1 MPETTGQ
8 TIIIT
13 GAGAGIG
20 RALAVGLVGRG
31 AHVVAIGRGAR
42 GLEETKDGC
51 RGPGTVECHVVDV
64 SDAVALQLLFGVIV
78 RQRGGVDL
86 LVNGAAVYPREVL
99 GEMAPE
105 SWAAGVATNLSGVAY
120 GCRAA
125 IRTFPPNRA
134 AVILNVGSFAY
145 LGPEPASTLY
155 CATKAA
161 VSSFTRALAVE
172 LAFTGSAL
180 IVNEWVPGI
189 YRTRMSGDTGEDPVL
204 AFERL
209 LTVWGLSKQGSG
221 GRTFERGA
229 EVVPPRSLRS
239 RLKSLLTGRRA

>member
-1 MPETTGQ
+1 MSESAGQ
-8 TIIIT
+8 TIVIT

-20 RALAVGLVGRG
+20 RALAVGFAGRG
-31 AHVVAIGRGAR
+31 AHVVAIGRAAP
-42 GLEETKDGC
+42 GLEETKDLC
-51 RGPGTVECHVVDV
+51 VGPGTVECHVADV
-64 SDAVALQLLFGVIV
+64 ADAPALELLFSEIV

-86 LVNGAAVYPREVL
+86 LINGAAVYPREVL
-99 GEMAPE
+99 SEIAAE
-105 SWAAGVATNLSGVAY
+105 AWAAGVATNLSGVAY

-125 IRTFPPNRA
+125 VRTFPPNRP

-161 VSSFTRALAVE
+161 VSAFTRALAVE
-172 LAFTGSAL
+172 LASTGSSL

-189 YRTRMSGDTGEDPVL
+189 YRTRMSGNTGEDPAL

-209 LTVWGLSKQGSG
+209 RAVWGLSQHGPG
-221 GRTFERGA
+221 GRTFAGGT
-229 EVVPPRSLRS
+229 EVLPPRSLRS
-239 RLKSLLTGRRA
+239 RLKSLFTGRGA